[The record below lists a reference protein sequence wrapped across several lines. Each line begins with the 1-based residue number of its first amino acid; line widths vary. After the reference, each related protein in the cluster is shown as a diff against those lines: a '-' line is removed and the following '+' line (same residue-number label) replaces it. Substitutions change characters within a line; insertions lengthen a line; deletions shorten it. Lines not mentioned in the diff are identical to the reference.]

1 MAKIKNIFFNIDA
14 TDIGYG
20 CSMNGIHPTG
30 IVTIGNV
37 YFIKLNNS
45 INENNPKFNTLI
57 FLPFIIIS
65 IFTYIITM
73 LNDLYTNF
81 FCCNKKQ
88 TNY

>member
-1 MAKIKNIFFNIDA
+1 
-14 TDIGYG
+14 
-20 CSMNGIHPTG
+20 MNGIHPTG

-73 LNDLYTNF
+73 IQYLHINTCCSYKQSSNSDRIYTSV
-81 FCCNKKQ
+81 
-88 TNY
+88 YVY